1 MKKILPWLIK
11 AVAAGLAALLLLNI
25 WCYFYFNV
33 PVHYTNETGATEYKW
48 ESGKFYRKGTEG
60 FAFGRTNN
68 DGFTNLSD
76 YEPGQEIEI
85 LLMGS
90 SHMEGMNVA
99 QEDNAAAVLNR
110 LFEGEKYTYNI
121 GTSGHTMEYCLS
133 NLEAALDTY
142 GPGEYVVIETRTL
155 SFTTGELAAL
165 VNGEL
170 KPIESHTGGL
180 IELLQK
186 LPYLRL
192 MYTKYFSGDEGGD
205 GEEQTQATQGE
216 TSQQP
221 LKAELLGSA
230 LETAGQLCRERG
242 VQLILVYDPTIYAD
256 DEGRGYTKTL
266 EEDMQMAA
274 DCCDKAGVVFVD
286 LTESYLSGYEQQH
299 KLPYGFLNTSPGTGH
314 MNSWGHELFARAVFQ
329 TINELEG

>member
-48 ESGKFYRKGTEG
+48 ESHKFYRKGTEG

-90 SHMEGMNVA
+90 SHMEGMNTA

-133 NLEAALDTY
+133 NLQAALDTY
-142 GPGEYVVIETRTL
+142 EPGEYVVIETRTL
-155 SFTTGELAAL
+155 SFTTGDLAAL

-180 IELLQK
+180 VELLQE

-192 MYTKYFSGDEGGD
+192 IYTKYFNDDGGD
-205 GEEQTQATQGE
+205 GGGAAGSEPLTENSGALDSLLSQALSTA
-216 TSQQP
+216 
-221 LKAELLGSA
+221 AES
-230 LETAGQLCRERG
+230 CREHG
-242 VQLILVYDPTIYAD
+242 AQLILVYDPTVYAD
-256 DEGRGYTKTL
+256 REGRGYTQTESEDL
-266 EEDMQMAA
+266 ERFSR
-274 DCCDKAGVVFVD
+274 CCGDSGIAFVD
-286 LTESYLSGYEQQH
+286 LTESFLNGYEQQH
-299 KLPYGFLNTSPGTGH
+299 KLPYGFLNTSPGMGH
-314 MNSWGHELFARAVFQ
+314 MNSWGHELFARAVFE

>member
-1 MKKILPWLIK
+1 MKKILLWMLK
-11 AVAAGLAALLLLNI
+11 ALAAGLAALLLLNI
-25 WCYFYFNV
+25 WCYFYYNV

-76 YEPGQEIEI
+76 FEPGQEIEI

-142 GPGEYVVIETRTL
+142 EPGEYVVIETRTL
-155 SFTTGELAAL
+155 SFNTGELAAL
-165 VNGEL
+165 VGGEL

-192 MYTKYFSGDEGGD
+192 MYTKYLSGDEE
-205 GEEQTQATQGE
+205 GEEVPE
-216 TSQQP
+216 TGGAGD
-221 LKAELLGSA
+221 AENRERLEQLLCSA
-230 LETAGQLCRERG
+230 LETAGEQCREHG
-242 VQLILVYDPTIYAD
+242 VRLILVYDPTIYAD
-256 DEGRGYTKTL
+256 DEGRGYTDTL
-266 EEDMQMAA
+266 EEDMAA
-274 DCCDKAGVVFVD
+274 VMDCCESYGVIFVD
-286 LTESYLSGYEQQH
+286 LTESYLQGYEQQH
-299 KLPYGFLNTSPGTGH
+299 KLPYGFYNTRPGRGH

>member
-1 MKKILPWLIK
+1 MKKISAWILK
-11 AVAAGLAALLLLNI
+11 ALAAGLAALLLLNI
-25 WCYFYFNV
+25 WCYFYYNV
-33 PVHYTNETGATEYKW
+33 PVHYTNETGATEYRW
-48 ESGKFYRKGTEG
+48 ESNKFYRKGTEG
-60 FAFGRTNN
+60 FAFGCTNN
-68 DGFTNLSD
+68 EGFNNLSD

-90 SHMEGMNVA
+90 SHMEGMNTA

-133 NLEAALDTY
+133 NLQAALDTY
-142 GPGEYVVIETRTL
+142 EPGEYVVIETRTL
-155 SFTTGELAAL
+155 SFTTGDLAAL

-180 IELLQK
+180 VELLQK

-192 MYTKYFSGDEGGD
+192 MYTKYLSGDEGG
-205 GEEQTQATQGE
+205 GEEQTQSTQGE
-216 TSQQP
+216 ALKQP
-221 LKAELLGSA
+221 LKAELLGRT

-242 VQLILVYDPTIYAD
+242 VQLILVYDPTVYAD
-256 DEGRGYTKTL
+256 DEGRGYTQTA
-266 EEDMQMAA
+266 EEDMQMVT
-274 DCCDKAGVVFVD
+274 DCCEKAGVVFVD
-286 LTESYLSGYEQQH
+286 LTESYLRGYEQQH
-299 KLPYGFLNTSPGTGH
+299 KLPYGFYNTSPGMGH